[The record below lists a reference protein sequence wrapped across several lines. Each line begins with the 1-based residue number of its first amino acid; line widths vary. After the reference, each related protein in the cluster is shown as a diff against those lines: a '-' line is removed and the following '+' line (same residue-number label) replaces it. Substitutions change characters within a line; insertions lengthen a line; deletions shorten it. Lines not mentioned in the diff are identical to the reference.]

1 MSGRIRSCLWLFG
14 WVAFIHLLTSLLGF
28 GLLALVFDPL
38 GGGTG
43 ATMLCLCMVVPW
55 FLCGRHVPYM
65 ARSGWKLDFLTLAI
79 WAILTWTSYY
89 LISQE
94 GTIVHVIPQ
103 YLTGVGFAELWPGN
117 HHTQWYFDVLEP
129 VVMSVAH
136 FLLPVMLG
144 LGMLL
149 PTSQT
154 SK

>member
-1 MSGRIRSCLWLFG
+1 MTSRIRSCLWLFG
-14 WVAFIHLLTSLLGF
+14 WTAFIHLLTSLLGF

-55 FLCGRHVPYM
+55 FLCGRFVPYM

-79 WAILTWTSYY
+79 WAILTGVSH
-89 LISQE
+89 LIV
-94 GTIVHVIPQ
+94 GNDLIIHVIPQ
-103 YLTGVGFAELWPGN
+103 YLTAIGLLELWPGS
-117 HHTQWYFDVLEP
+117 HHTRWYFDVLEP
-129 VVMSVAH
+129 VMMAVPH
-136 FLLPVMLG
+136 FLLPAILG

-149 PTSQT
+149 PPPQK